1 MIFTVSGLQP
11 LPIILVLE
19 KKLFFFIQPLQNL
32 SRAISIINQITI
44 KKFSYFLFEPT

>member
-19 KKLFFFIQPLQNL
+19 KKKKFIQPLQNL
-32 SRAISIINQITI
+32 SRAISVINQITI
-44 KKFSYFLFEPT
+44 KIFSFFLFEPT